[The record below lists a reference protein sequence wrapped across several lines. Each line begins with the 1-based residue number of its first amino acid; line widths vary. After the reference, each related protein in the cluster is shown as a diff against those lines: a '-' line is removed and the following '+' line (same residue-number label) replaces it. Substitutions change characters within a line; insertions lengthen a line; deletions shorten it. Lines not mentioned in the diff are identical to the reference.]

1 MKVSLVRQC
10 RKYGSRFRNT
20 VHPIVLS
27 YPQVELPPTNS
38 LSGID
43 LGPQLL
49 FPNDFEIFHLWT
61 LEIIEVLLFGS
72 KQFAIISNT

>member
-1 MKVSLVRQC
+1 MKIEELFSLTFYV
-10 RKYGSRFRNT
+10 NTTLVT

-27 YPQVELPPTNS
+27 YPELELPPTNS
-38 LSGID
+38 ISGID

-61 LEIIEVLLFGS
+61 LEKIEVLLFGS
-72 KQFAIISNT
+72 K